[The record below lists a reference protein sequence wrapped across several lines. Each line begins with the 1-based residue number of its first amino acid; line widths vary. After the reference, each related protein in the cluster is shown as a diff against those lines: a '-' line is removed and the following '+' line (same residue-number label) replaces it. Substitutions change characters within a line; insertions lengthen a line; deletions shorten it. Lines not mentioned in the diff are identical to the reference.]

1 VPDLSKFGL
10 TEREKAMQRIAIIGA
25 GLSGLVLS
33 RRLHDVADVTLFE
46 KSRSVGGR
54 IATRYADE
62 YEFDHG
68 AQFFSARTRAFRD
81 FLEPLIQDQVIANWA
96 ASFAELDR
104 AGTRDFRS
112 WRDDYPHYVGMPRM
126 NAIGKYLAQGLR
138 VHTDTP
144 VAEIGRSRGKWVL
157 LDASGNSFDGFD
169 WLVLTAPAP
178 QTASLASGFPEL
190 VTLCD
195 TRDMHACFA
204 LMLGFAK
211 PLELP
216 WQAALVRN
224 ADISWVS
231 VNSSKP
237 GRKSPF
243 TLLVHSTNAWAD
255 AHVDDE
261 IVGIRERLLDEAS
274 AVCGLDLRAADYC
287 NLHRW
292 RFANVDKQR
301 GPRSYVHDDLQLA
314 ACGDWFVR
322 GRVESAFTSATALAS
337 QLQDRL

>member
-81 FLEPLIQDQVIANWA
+81 FLEPLIQ
-96 ASFAELDR
+96 
-104 AGTRDFRS
+104 GDFRS